1 MVKLDNFFILKVA
14 RLTNRNDLVRKER
27 RQIQERGEERL
38 FYETLLN

>member
-14 RLTNRNDLVRKER
+14 RLTNRNDLVRKEETD
-27 RQIQERGEERL
+27 QGKGEERL